1 MASLLN
7 LTLNA
12 PATVNRDAKV
22 ELVHQLSGKRTEVT
36 PYLDGTASV
45 RGLAEGAYTMRVV
58 HPNFTFPLHTQD
70 IRVFPDRPTIIPIV
84 IPPDLLTF
92 SAIEDRPDANLGPV
106 QAELDTAHATAVR
119 QGGKKGGEPIYAA
132 DWNELSAA
140 VAGVS
145 NATQQMT
152 RLVSVDGHNH
162 PELEKKIGELDS
174 NLQKFFEIF
183 GKTIV
188 ELQRQIQQLALQRQV
203 DDALNAAQVAP
214 DDSGR
219 LALKAQIDKLALATH
234 DPPAVYTRKV
244 AEVGRSMEAALSA
257 ITPAAEAP
265 PEANDLL
272 ATAAAGATALTT
284 VKTVLSYREE
294 AENISRIGQKAGLSF
309 RTVAKQTEPT
319 NGR

>member
-7 LTLNA
+7 LTLNT
-12 PATVNRDAKV
+12 PAALARDTKV
-22 ELVHQLSGKRTEVT
+22 ELVHQLSGKKTEVT

-45 RGLAEGAYTMRVV
+45 RGLADGAYTMRVT

-70 IRVFPDRPTIIPIV
+70 IRVFPDRPTIVPIV

-106 QAELDTAHATAVR
+106 QAELDTALATASR

-132 DWNELSAA
+132 DWNELSTA
-140 VAGVS
+140 VASVA

-162 PELEKKIGELDS
+162 PELEKKIGELDT
-174 NLQKFFEIF
+174 NLQKFFDIF
-183 GKTIV
+183 GRTIV

-203 DDALNAAQVAP
+203 DDALNAARLPQ
-214 DDSGR
+214 DDSSR
-219 LALKAQIDKLALATH
+219 LALKTQIDKLSLATH

-244 AEVGRSMEAALSA
+244 QEVGRAMEATLSA
-257 ITPAAEAP
+257 VTASPEAPAEA
-265 PEANDLL
+265 AALL
-272 ATAAAGATALTT
+272 AAAAGGASALTT

-294 AENISRIGQKAGLSF
+294 AEGISRIGKSAGLSF
-309 RTVAKQTEPT
+309 RTVAQQSGPT
-319 NGR
+319 NG